1 MALYSLLRSV
11 RTEVVKGCLTQHVQS
26 LYTSCP
32 SLAADKALLLKLR
45 KSTGYTF
52 INCKKALEKFNNDV
66 TQAESW
72 LHEQAKKEGWSKA
85 SKLEGRK
92 AKEGLIG
99 LLMGD
104 NAAVMVEVNCE
115 TDFVARNE
123 KFQQLVKDVALSVM
137 AHNFSKK
144 QTGYIKSVLSS
155 EDISKL
161 HFPEG
166 SSLADQIALTIGRL
180 GENIGMRRAVSLAVP
195 SDWHIGSYV
204 HGAVPGQVGIEMGRY
219 GSLVVFQG
227 GPKDGTDTLGRKL
240 GQHISDFTE
249 DQICEFKE
257 AFLLFDRTGDGKIMY
272 NQCGDVMRALGQNP
286 VNAEVLKVLGNP
298 SNEDMNMKMLDFE
311 QFLPM
316 LQAIAKNKD
325 QGSFEDFVE
334 GLRVFDKEGNG
345 TVMGAELR
353 HVLTTLGEKMTEEEV
368 ETLLAGHEDANGCIN
383 YEELVR
389 MVMSG

>member
-1 MALYSLLRSV
+1 MALYSLFRSV
-11 RTEVVKGCLTQHVQS
+11 RTEVVKGCVPQHVQS
-26 LYTSCP
+26 LFTSCP

-92 AKEGLIG
+92 TKEGLIG

-104 NAAVMVEVNCE
+104 NAAVMIEMNCE

-123 KFQQLVKDVALSVM
+123 KFQQLVKDIALSVL
-137 AHNFSKK
+137 AHNSSRK

-161 HFPEG
+161 HVPEG
-166 SSLADQIALTIGRL
+166 PSLADQIALTIGRL

-227 GPKDGTDTLGRKL
+227 GPKDGTDALGRKL
-240 GQHISDFTE
+240 GQHIVG
-249 DQICEFKE
+249 E
-257 AFLLFDRTGDGKIMY
+257 APVSLGNMDDIPCGESETRLLPQTFLLDPKYTVGQYLTLHNARVLDFIRF
-272 NQCGDVMRALGQNP
+272 QCGESTSQ
-286 VNAEVLKVLGNP
+286 
-298 SNEDMNMKMLDFE
+298 
-311 QFLPM
+311 
-316 LQAIAKNKD
+316 
-325 QGSFEDFVE
+325 
-334 GLRVFDKEGNG
+334 
-345 TVMGAELR
+345 
-353 HVLTTLGEKMTEEEV
+353 EE
-368 ETLLAGHEDANGCIN
+368 
-383 YEELVR
+383 
-389 MVMSG
+389 